1 MNMHEEKLFVVC
13 DIVEFVKQNLD
24 KVRDFV
30 VDDMTDEKREGY
42 DRGIEM
48 SMSFL
53 NQLVQATEGD
63 GDILVHIAK
72 PNEEVKLEEVDLQEL
87 LVMLSCRVVAQN
99 FQGE

>member
-1 MNMHEEKLFVVC
+1 
-13 DIVEFVKQNLD
+13 
-24 KVRDFV
+24 
-30 VDDMTDEKREGY
+30 
-42 DRGIEM
+42 
-48 SMSFL
+48 MSFL